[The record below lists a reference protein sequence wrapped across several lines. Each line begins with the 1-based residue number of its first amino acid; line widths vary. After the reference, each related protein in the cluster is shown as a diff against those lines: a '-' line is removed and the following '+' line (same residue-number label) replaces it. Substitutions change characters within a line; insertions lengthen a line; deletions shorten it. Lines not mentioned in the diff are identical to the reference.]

1 MYGFIGDTVL
11 YGKSYFCYMA
21 LKSIRIEN
29 FKSIGEIEIKDPQP
43 FSVLVGPNAAG
54 KSNIFAALQFLH
66 HLSNTFYTDV
76 ISGFGGSNFILNQA
90 RATSQIHLR
99 ETFSNFRHKFSYDFD
114 EKPIAWKAEG
124 SFTTSGREV
133 TKENDSK
140 GILDDEDYL
149 KFIKGFSRI
158 FIKKREIVF
167 QVINDDSKLAPDASN
182 LEQVLKRILNDDE
195 IKGEFI
201 ETLQL
206 FIPGLDKV
214 EVVSS
219 EFSSRLDLLV
229 YEKHLP
235 RPINK
240 ELISDGTYNIIA
252 ILTALYQ
259 SKTPQFLCIEEPEN
273 GLNPQVVKELVEICR
288 YLCERHGHYI
298 WLNTH
303 SQSLV
308 SQLKPEEIIL
318 VDKIDGFTQIKQFEK
333 GSFGD
338 MPMDEAWLTNTLG
351 GGLPW

>member
-1 MYGFIGDTVL
+1 
-11 YGKSYFCYMA
+11 MA

-29 FKSIGEIEIKDPQP
+29 FKSIGEIEIVNPQP
-43 FSVLVGPNAAG
+43 FSVLVGPNGAG

-66 HLSNTFYTDV
+66 HANETRIPAVISAFGGEDILHYKSKLILEGKVYKKELIVCLESNLLNVQVEIGKYISSEVAWDYCIGQNLLSNYGLSSKPLDESERKALLSNPDFIHYTINYTRLFV
-76 ISGFGGSNFILNQA
+76 G
-90 RATSQIHLR
+90 
-99 ETFSNFRHKFSYDFD
+99 
-114 EKPIAWKAEG
+114 
-124 SFTTSGREV
+124 
-133 TKENDSK
+133 
-140 GILDDEDYL
+140 
-149 KFIKGFSRI
+149 
-158 FIKKREIVF
+158 KREIVF
-167 QVINDDSKLAPDASN
+167 QAINDDSKLAPDASN
-182 LEQVLKRILNDDE
+182 LEKVLKRILNDPE
-195 IKGEFI
+195 IKDEFI

-206 FIPGLDKV
+206 FVPGLDRV
-214 EVVSS
+214 DVVSS
-219 EFSSRLDLLV
+219 EFSSNLDLLV
-229 YEKHLP
+229 YEKALK

-288 YLCERHGHYI
+288 YLCEQHGHYI

-318 VDKIDGFTQIKQFEK
+318 VDKVEGFTKIKQFKK
-333 GSFGD
+333 GSFGK